1 MKRWQRVAL
10 EVLVPPLL
18 AAAILFAVVVLS
30 ELWAGHR
37 SYGSAWAKSLLGYLL
52 VYLAF
57 AYLIAGVPSVIYMLV
72 MEWNFAHGLN
82 PRSGRAVALSS
93 LLGAL
98 SGAAMIAVI
107 HLISDS
113 RSFGAEQW
121 LVLAG
126 FSALGLIVGAIIGG
140 FVCWRTRVNDAR
152 ARRNAEKT

>member
-10 EVLVPPLL
+10 EVLGPPLL
-18 AAAILFAVVVLS
+18 AAVILFAVVVLS
-30 ELWAGHR
+30 ELWAGHH

-57 AYLIAGVPSVIYMLV
+57 AYLIAGIPSVIYTLV

-93 LLGAL
+93 LLGAV

-113 RSFGAEQW
+113 RPFGAEQW

-126 FSALGLIVGAIIGG
+126 FSALGLTVGAIIGG
-140 FVCWRTRVNDAR
+140 FTRWRTRVNEAR
-152 ARRNAEKT
+152 TLRGQEQI